1 MLHPYI
7 EIEVLSLRDPKLT
20 EKDILQTIKL
30 RAEKIHP
37 YPVVWHGTEEHPKLY
52 MEYPSVE
59 IFSSTYNAGI
69 ASLNRIMESLNKGL
83 EFPMGKLVG
92 PKDFE
97 KNYEEKDVYLTLKY
111 RANFREPMKKNYQM
125 SNKVAKILGTRF
137 YIEEVFDGFLM
148 FYKFKEDFEIA
159 QIDREDSREIIKW
172 CKQKN
177 FSPENP
183 VVKDL
188 LKYLEKVKALTMETA
203 KNQ

>member
-1 MLHPYI
+1 MSHPYI
-7 EIEVLSLRDPKLT
+7 EIEVLSLRDPKLA
-20 EKDILQTIKL
+20 EKEILQSIKL

-59 IFSSTYNAGI
+59 ILTSTYNAGI
-69 ASLNRIMESLNKGL
+69 ASLNHIMESLNKGL

-159 QIDREDSREIIKW
+159 QIDREDSREIINW
-172 CKQKN
+172 CKLKN

-188 LKYLEKVKALTMETA
+188 LKYLEKVKALTMEMA